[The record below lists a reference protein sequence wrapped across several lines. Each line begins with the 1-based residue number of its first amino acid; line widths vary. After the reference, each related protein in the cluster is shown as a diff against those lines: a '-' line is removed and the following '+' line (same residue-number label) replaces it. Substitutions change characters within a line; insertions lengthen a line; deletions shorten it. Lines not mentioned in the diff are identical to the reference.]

1 MDVVSTH
8 ISLDDIGVQRN
19 MIFSKL
25 PQDVIHHI
33 LSYSDAIK
41 WRNSKYMDQI
51 SKTDTRYQMLKTIPK
66 PRVDI
71 FSDGHFEWII
81 KFPQDISESTLM
93 RFYWVPNQR
102 IIIYQYYC
110 LLYSNLNEHMFFEEL
125 Y

>member
-1 MDVVSTH
+1 MDVVSTQ
-8 ISLDDIGVQRN
+8 IST
-19 MIFSKL
+19 L

-51 SKTDTRYQMLKTIPK
+51 SKTDIRYQMLTTIPK

-81 KFPQDISESTLM
+81 NFPQDISESTLM

-102 IIIYQYYC
+102 IIHSQYYS
-110 LLYSNLNEHMFFEEL
+110 LLYSKFGYGMNSFEN
-125 Y
+125 YY